1 VLSPPTAGGPDRVP
15 TIRIHLFNFTGDK
28 TMNPRNP
35 LVGLAFAAAFGV
47 NAWAAEPVKIG
58 LVLPMSG
65 PFAAYGKQIE
75 HGVKLYLATNG
86 DTYGGRKVELI
97 LKDDSPGTAGD
108 VSKRLAQ
115 ELVVKDKVDILAGF
129 ALTPSAFAAAPVATE
144 GKKPMIVMNAATSAI
159 TTKSPDIVRTSMT
172 LPQNAAPIASWA
184 AKNGIK
190 KVFILIADYGPG
202 YDAGGQFRKT
212 FTAAGGQIVD
222 EVRAPVSNPDYGP
235 FLQRIKDAKPDAVF
249 VFLPP
254 GAGTVAF
261 MKGFSERGLGQAGI
275 KLIST
280 GDLTDEDI
288 LDALGDSALGLI
300 TSFHYSE
307 DHKSA
312 ENKAYTEAYAKAY
325 PKDRP
330 NFMSVGGYDGMH
342 LIAEVLK
349 KTNGDTDADKFVAA
363 AKGMKWESPR
373 GPISID
379 PATRDIVQTIYIRK
393 VERVAGKLQN
403 VEFDHVAD
411 FKDPGKE

>member
-1 VLSPPTAGGPDRVP
+1 
-15 TIRIHLFNFTGDK
+15 
-28 TMNPRNP
+28 MNLKQQ
-35 LVGLAFAAAFGV
+35 LVGLALAATFSV
-47 NAWAAEPVKIG
+47 SAWSADPVKIG

-86 DTYGGRKVELI
+86 DTFGGRKVELI
-97 LKDDSPGTAGD
+97 IKDDSPGTAGD

-129 ALTPSAFAAAPVATE
+129 GLTPSAFAVAPVATE

-159 TTKSPDIVRTSMT
+159 TTKSPYIIRTSMT

-202 YDAGGQFRKT
+202 YDAAGQFKKT
-212 FTAAGGQIVD
+212 FTATGGQIVD

-249 VFLPP
+249 LFLPP
-254 GAGTVAF
+254 GAGTIAF
-261 MKGFSERGLGQAGI
+261 MKGFSERGLREAGI
-275 KLIST
+275 KLIAT

-307 DHKSA
+307 AHKSP
-312 ENKAYTEAYAKAY
+312 ENKAYTDAYYRAY
-325 PKDRP
+325 PNDRP

-349 KTNGDTDADKFVAA
+349 KTHGNTDAEKFVEA
-363 AKGMKWESPR
+363 AKGMKWVSPR
-373 GPISID
+373 GPITID
-379 PATRDIVQTIYIRK
+379 PVTRDIVQTIYIRK

-403 VEFDHVAD
+403 VEFDQVPD